1 MDTAK
6 PLNPPKNDEAAD
18 DLIEELARLMADDAQ
33 SSTASAP
40 PPPAAAPAARP
51 ESATTTSATTT
62 SDSHQS
68 GSPSQGFS
76 DSASKQTAFDVQ
88 DGSTTT
94 KTGEPSFDMK
104 GFALGAPKAEVSNL
118 TSTPA
123 SPQTSAHQAAP
134 RQLSS
139 SSTSSSAS
147 ADSSVAD
154 FDFGF
159 GVGPDSTST
168 GSNNDTPRQSQ
179 NTAPGTI
186 SSTPEPSVTAVQPVS
201 DPIADLINAAVSK
214 HTLPDIAPAPQQP
227 APQQAAPQQ
236 AAPPVTPSSS
246 SAPSVS
252 HLPLARGSLGA
263 GSSAKISGT
272 KDEFASPPVFG
283 LSGKPSSSANNVTK
297 TPGTAPDA
305 NRGAMALDEI
315 ESLIGNSVQV
325 DAPVDAPADFNAQ
338 QAVENGPRT
347 VQTSAK
353 IPTAANI
360 APQSHAG
367 LNNTA
372 AAKKISAAKTP
383 SGEGGIL
390 RAMSNSGAAVAK
402 LRTFMPPT
410 PGSAAKK
417 AAVAKDLPNTAVGT
431 DEDLQLAA
439 GRASFDEQQSRGL
452 SRYVAPVVGVLFVG
466 AVGFGLYTLFNPG
479 TGEGNAPV
487 LRADGSPTRQ
497 APDAVET
504 GTQSVVL
511 NGIDGVAPVAQGE
524 QLVSRDQSAGLNG
537 SAIRQVDTLDTSETG
552 LANRRVRTVTV
563 RPDGTIISGADAVA
577 GGEVLNAAQPALPD
591 LPASAINTELSS
603 TTVAALPQN
612 PAIGLNASLES
623 IATPNPTEAP
633 TPRPRLANRDA
644 LAAVIAN
651 SQSATSTV
659 AQTTPGAVN
668 LVSAAPSVTATPV
681 ANAAPA
687 SNALSQPILN
697 PGAFVQ
703 LASQRDEG
711 IANQTAATL
720 QARFSS
726 SLQGGSLLVRRVDLG
741 TRGIYYRVQLPTN
754 TLAQAN
760 SICESIKGAGGDCFV
775 RNS

>member
-33 SSTASAP
+33 AGTAGAP
-40 PPPAAAPAARP
+40 PPPSPAPASQSAPKAQKP
-51 ESATTTSATTT
+51 E
-62 SDSHQS
+62 DQ
-68 GSPSQGFS
+68 PQGFS
-76 DSASKQTAFDVQ
+76 DSASGQASFNASANSTA
-88 DGSTTT
+88 T

-104 GFALGAPKAEVSNL
+104 GFELGAPKAEVSNL
-118 TSTPA
+118 TSSASNPPA
-123 SPQTSAHQAAP
+123 TISQSA
-134 RQLSS
+134 SS
-139 SSTSSSAS
+139 SPNV
-147 ADSSVAD
+147 DNSVAD

-159 GVGPDSTST
+159 GVGPDTGTSQQPQPANPT
-168 GSNNDTPRQSQ
+168 ATP
-179 NTAPGTI
+179 
-186 SSTPEPSVTAVQPVS
+186 STPEPSVSAVQPGS

-214 HTLPDIAPAPQQP
+214 HTLPDIVP

-236 AAPPVTPSSS
+236 AAPQQAAPSSS
-246 SAPSVS
+246 NSVPVS
-252 HLPLARGSLGA
+252 HSPLGRGSLG
-263 GSSAKISGT
+263 SGT
-272 KDEFASPPVFG
+272 TKPGAPKLGVRDKFDSPPVFG
-283 LSGKPSSSANNVTK
+283 LSGKPSTSAK
-297 TPGTAPDA
+297 TGMKNPATAPDA
-305 NRGAMALDEI
+305 SNGTMALDEI

-325 DAPVDAPADFNAQ
+325 DASVDTPADFNAQ

-347 VQTSAK
+347 APITAK
-353 IPTAANI
+353 IPSTANI
-360 APQSHAG
+360 APQSQPVS
-367 LNNTA
+367 NNSTS
-372 AAKKISAAKTP
+372 AKKTSA
-383 SGEGGIL
+383 EGGIL
-390 RAMSNSGAAVAK
+390 RAISNSGAAAAK

-417 AAVAKDLPNTAVGT
+417 AGVAKNLSDSDVET

-439 GRASFDEQQSRGL
+439 GRASFDEQQSRGIA
-452 SRYVAPVVGVLFVG
+452 RYVAPVLGVLFVG

-479 TGEGNAPV
+479 TGEGSAPV
-487 LRADGSPTRQ
+487 LRADGTPTRQ

-511 NGIDGVAPVAQGE
+511 NGIDGATPVAQGE
-524 QLVSRDQSAGLNG
+524 QLVSRDQSAGLDG
-537 SAIRQVDTLDTSETG
+537 SAIRQVETLDTSETG

-577 GGEVLNAAQPALPD
+577 GGEILDVAQPVLPD
-591 LPASAINTELSS
+591 LPANAINTELSS

-612 PAIGLNASLES
+612 PASGLNLNLES

-633 TPRPRLANRDA
+633 TPRPRPANRDA
-644 LAAVIAN
+644 LGSVITN
-651 SQSATSTV
+651 SQTV

-668 LVSAAPSVTATPV
+668 LVSSAPAVTAAPVSNV
-681 ANAAPA
+681 APA
-687 SNALSQPILN
+687 SNSLSQPVLN

-711 IANQTAATL
+711 IANQTATTL
-720 QARFSS
+720 QSRFSS

>member
-33 SSTASAP
+33 AGTAGAP
-40 PPPAAAPAARP
+40 PPPSPAPAGQSAPKAQKP
-51 ESATTTSATTT
+51 EA
-62 SDSHQS
+62 Q
-68 GSPSQGFS
+68 PQGFS
-76 DSASKQTAFDVQ
+76 DSASGQTSFEASAS
-88 DGSTTT
+88 STAT

-104 GFALGAPKAEVSNL
+104 GFELGAPKAEVSNL
-118 TSTPA
+118 TSSASNSPATTSQPA
-123 SPQTSAHQAAP
+123 S
-134 RQLSS
+134 SS
-139 SSTSSSAS
+139 PT
-147 ADSSVAD
+147 ADNSVAD

-159 GVGPDSTST
+159 GVGPDTGTSQQPQPANPT
-168 GSNNDTPRQSQ
+168 ATP
-179 NTAPGTI
+179 
-186 SSTPEPSVTAVQPVS
+186 STPEPSVSAVQPGS

-214 HTLPDIAPAPQQP
+214 HTLPDIAPAPQQT
-227 APQQAAPQQ
+227 APQVIPSPSNT
-236 AAPPVTPSSS
+236 PPV
-246 SAPSVS
+246 S
-252 HLPLARGSLGA
+252 HSPLGRGSLG
-263 GSSAKISGT
+263 SGAT
-272 KDEFASPPVFG
+272 KPGIRDKFDSPPVFG
-283 LSGKPSSSANNVTK
+283 LSGKPSTSAKAGMNN
-297 TPGTAPDA
+297 PATAPDA
-305 NRGAMALDEI
+305 NNGTMALDEI

-325 DAPVDAPADFNAQ
+325 DATVDTPADFNAQ

-347 VQTSAK
+347 APITAK
-353 IPTAANI
+353 IPSTANI
-360 APQSHAG
+360 APQSRPVS
-367 LNNTA
+367 NNSTS
-372 AAKKISAAKTP
+372 AKKTGA
-383 SGEGGIL
+383 EGGIL
-390 RAMSNSGAAVAK
+390 RAMSNSGAAAAK

-410 PGSAAKK
+410 PGSSAKK
-417 AAVAKDLPNTAVGT
+417 AAIAKDLSGTADGT
-431 DEDLQLAA
+431 DEDLQLAS
-439 GRASFDEQQSRGL
+439 GRASFDEQQSRGIA
-452 SRYVAPVVGVLFVG
+452 RYVAPVLGVLFVG

-479 TGEGNAPV
+479 TGEGSAPV

-511 NGIDGVAPVAQGE
+511 NGIDGATPIAQGE
-524 QLVSRDQSAGLNG
+524 QLVSRDQSAGLDG
-537 SAIRQVDTLDTSETG
+537 SAIRQVETLDTSETG

-577 GGEVLNAAQPALPD
+577 GGEVLDVAQPALPD
-591 LPASAINTELSS
+591 LPANAINTELSS

-612 PAIGLNASLES
+612 PASGLNLNLES
-623 IATPNPTEAP
+623 IATPNPAEAP
-633 TPRPRLANRDA
+633 TPRPRPANRDA
-644 LAAVIAN
+644 LGSVITN

-668 LVSAAPSVTATPV
+668 LVSTAPAVTAAPVSNVAPV
-681 ANAAPA
+681 
-687 SNALSQPILN
+687 SNSLSQPVLN

-711 IANQTAATL
+711 IANQTATTL
-720 QARFSS
+720 QSRFSS

>member
-33 SSTASAP
+33 SGTAGTP
-40 PPPAAAPAARP
+40 PPPSPAAAGQ
-51 ESATTTSATTT
+51 SAPKVEKPDT
-62 SDSHQS
+62 Q
-68 GSPSQGFS
+68 PQGFS
-76 DSASKQTAFDVQ
+76 DSASGQASFGASDSSTA
-88 DGSTTT
+88 T

-104 GFALGAPKAEVSNL
+104 GFELGAPKAEVSNL
-118 TSTPA
+118 TSSASNPPA
-123 SPQTSAHQAAP
+123 ATHQ
-134 RQLSS
+134 SS
-139 SSTSSSAS
+139 SASTSSSPNT
-147 ADSSVAD
+147 DNSVVD

-159 GVGPDSTST
+159 GVGPGAGTSQHSQPANPT
-168 GSNNDTPRQSQ
+168 ATP
-179 NTAPGTI
+179 
-186 SSTPEPSVTAVQPVS
+186 STPEPSISAVQPGS

-214 HTLPDIAPAPQQP
+214 HTLPDIAPAPQQT
-227 APQQAAPQQ
+227 ASQQAASQQ
-236 AAPPVTPSSS
+236 VAPSSS
-246 SAPSVS
+246 NTPPVS
-252 HLPLARGSLGA
+252 HSPLGRGTLGSGSGAPKAGARD
-263 GSSAKISGT
+263 KF
-272 KDEFASPPVFG
+272 DSPPVFG
-283 LSGKPSSSANNVTK
+283 LSGKPSTPAK
-297 TPGTAPDA
+297 TGMRNPATAPDA

-325 DAPVDAPADFNAQ
+325 DATGDTPADFNAQ

-347 VQTSAK
+347 APVTAK
-353 IPTAANI
+353 IPSTANI
-360 APQSHAG
+360 APQFQPDS
-367 LNNTA
+367 NNSTS
-372 AAKKISAAKTP
+372 AKKSSA
-383 SGEGGIL
+383 EGGIL
-390 RAMSNSGAAVAK
+390 RAMSNSGAAAAK

-410 PGSAAKK
+410 PGSSAKK
-417 AAVAKDLPNTAVGT
+417 AGIAKDLSDTAEGT
-431 DEDLQLAA
+431 DENLQLAA

-452 SRYVAPVVGVLFVG
+452 VRYVAPVLGVLFVG

-479 TGEGNAPV
+479 TGEGSAPV
-487 LRADGSPTRQ
+487 LRADGAPTRQ

-511 NGIDGVAPVAQGE
+511 NGIDGATPVAQGE
-524 QLVSRDQSAGLNG
+524 QLVSRDQSAGLDG
-537 SAIRQVDTLDTSETG
+537 SAIRQVETLDTSETG

-577 GGEVLNAAQPALPD
+577 GGEVLDVAQPVLPD
-591 LPASAINTELSS
+591 LPANAINTELSS

-612 PAIGLNASLES
+612 PAGGLNLNLES

-644 LAAVIAN
+644 LGSVIAN
-651 SQSATSTV
+651 IQAPNSQAATSTV

-668 LVSAAPSVTATPV
+668 LVSTAPAVT
-681 ANAAPA
+681 AAPA
-687 SNALSQPILN
+687 TNVASASNSLSQPVLN

-711 IANQTAATL
+711 IANQTATTL
-720 QARFSS
+720 QSRFSS